1 MEGYRRLE
9 RWQVR
14 ILIIAPSSNL
24 ASNIEIDSIAP
35 AHECDIVSD
44 NVTQVRLMNR
54 VAHQSYDILH
64 FLAHGDDGGIRLSD
78 GVMAPEDMARLAKH
92 TKARMVFLNACS
104 STVPGQYLVDVGIP
118 SVIVHNR
125 EVPDNEA
132 IQAAGYFY
140 NELAVNGGDMKSA
153 YSVAN
158 PRDGTFSW
166 LSNGNYRDPLL
177 QEITALRQEGN
188 QRNRALQ
195 WLSAGVIAHMATAA
209 GLWFYQAF
217 YFWR

>member
-1 MEGYRRLE
+1 M
-9 RWQVR
+9 R
-14 ILIIAPSSNL
+14 ILIIAPLSDL
-24 ASNIEIDSIAP
+24 ASSIEIDSIAP

-54 VAHQSYDILH
+54 VARQSYDILH
-64 FLAHGDDGGIRLSD
+64 FLAHGDDGGIRLGD
-78 GVMAPEDMARLAKH
+78 GIMPPEDIARLAKH

-104 STVPGQYLVDVGIP
+104 STIPGQYLVDVGIP

-132 IQAAGYFY
+132 IQVAGYFY
-140 NELAVNGGDMKSA
+140 NELAINGSDMKSA

-177 QEITALRQEGN
+177 QELVALRESGQ
-188 QRNRALQ
+188 QHHRALQ
-195 WLSAGVIAHMATAA
+195 WLSAGVVAHVVTAA
-209 GLWFYQAF
+209 GLWFYQILH
-217 YFWR
+217 FWR